1 MSNDFIAKTC
11 AMKLEDDKSEI
22 KMMGT
27 LKNLIA
33 YEELSDDDKKVAAEA
48 GITLYSYDQL
58 IAKGKESE

>member
-1 MSNDFIAKTC
+1 
-11 AMKLEDDKSEI
+11 
-22 KMMGT
+22 MMGT